1 MVLSQKEDV
10 QTPFF
15 YQISIGKPTR
25 TIATIDQLRISQER
39 GLQLSM
45 VYFWL
50 QTDLFKSE
58 SHVFN
63 HSSILMSALNL
74 NLRQQ

>member
-15 YQISIGKPTR
+15 NQISIGKPTR

-63 HSSILMSALNL
+63 HSSILMSTLIL

>member
-1 MVLSQKEDV
+1 MKTEENLNIPKSVCDRNCMVLSQKEDV

-15 YQISIGKPTR
+15 NQISIGKPTR

-45 VYFWL
+45 VYF
-50 QTDLFKSE
+50 
-58 SHVFN
+58 
-63 HSSILMSALNL
+63 
-74 NLRQQ
+74 

>member
-15 YQISIGKPTR
+15 NQISIGKPTR

-63 HSSILMSALNL
+63 HSSILMSTLNL
-74 NLRQQ
+74 NLRQP